1 MVPSGPLKTSA
12 PKVSFVTQRYL
23 VHIPQQKPLIQGGD
37 TPHGKRSRVTEAGAA
52 VRPALAIS
60 SVICKIHRPAE
71 ASACLQPHHARADGD
86 EDRIHHKTAARGQ
99 NQNRKDEEP

>member
-37 TPHGKRSRVTEAGAA
+37 TAWETIPRRRGWRRRAARTCNFIRDMQNSLTYRSIGLSPTSPCPG
-52 VRPALAIS
+52 
-60 SVICKIHRPAE
+60 
-71 ASACLQPHHARADGD
+71 DGD
-86 EDRIHHKTAARGQ
+86 EDRIHHKTAARRQ
-99 NQNRKDEEP
+99 NQNREDEEP